1 MSIPAIGAVSPSS
14 ARVGERIYISG
25 QYIGVPTKIELRV
38 PVADYTLPN
47 SVTAYQIVDVGN
59 YGHQET
65 PGTAAP
71 LDQIDFIIPSLGGGK
86 DSFVVDILIYS
97 ENAIDPIVWPGFKV
111 VQAQTQAS
119 YSTYYDQPFSSKPKP
134 SDYTNLGMFYQ
145 DPDSNTIAPDD
156 KGSLNSAASG
166 SDTALQAKLSAN
178 LYGFRFLFNPTT
190 FGYGANVNNS
200 VDWSIPNTNNAV
212 VVGTGIGGQIS
223 LGILLD
229 RVADMYT
236 MKNKRP
242 SDVMGPPHYPYDL
255 TPEQCENILRR
266 GTEYDLEYLF
276 RVVNGKPAATTML
289 GYNGSTNFKLESSN
303 LGYIAGTPFIFKV
316 HDALRF
322 RVMLTT
328 LQVSHDIFTK
338 NMVPIR
344 TYVQIGLERLPDF
357 PPNISQNLDKYTD
370 IAMGVKSTSTN
381 SGVYQ
386 P

>member
-14 ARVGERIYISG
+14 ARVGERVYISG
-25 QYIGVPTKIELRV
+25 QYIGVPSKIELR
-38 PVADYTLPN
+38 LPN
-47 SVTAYQIVDVGN
+47 GDIIVVGN
-59 YGHQET
+59 YGHEET
-65 PGTAAP
+65 PGIAAP
-71 LDQIDFIIPSLGGGK
+71 LDQIDFAIPSIGSGQ
-86 DSFVVDILIYS
+86 DSRTVDILIYS
-97 ENAIDPIVWPGFKV
+97 DNAIDPLVWAGFRIT
-111 VQAQTQAS
+111 QAQTQAS

-156 KGSLNSAASG
+156 KGSLNSAVSG
-166 SDTALQAKLSAN
+166 ADTALQAKLSSN

-276 RVVNGKPAATTML
+276 RVVNGKPAPTTML
-289 GYNGSTNFKLESSN
+289 GYNGSSNFKLESSN

-338 NMVPIR
+338 DMVPIR

-357 PPNISQNLDKYTD
+357 PPDKSQNLDKYTD

>member
-1 MSIPAIGAVSPSS
+1 MSIPAIGAVSPTS
-14 ARVGERIYISG
+14 ARVGQRIYISG
-25 QYIGVPTKIELRV
+25 QYIGFPEKIELRV
-38 PVADYTLPN
+38 PIANPSNPAVAYE
-47 SVTAYQIVDVGN
+47 VVEIGN
-59 YGHQET
+59 FGWQET
-65 PGTAAP
+65 PGVAAP
-71 LDQIDFIIPSLGGGK
+71 LDQIDFAIPSFGTGPN
-86 DSFVVDILIYS
+86 SNTVDIYIYS
-97 ENAIDPIVWPGFKV
+97 VNAIDPLVWTGFKIT
-111 VQAQTQAS
+111 QAQTQAS
-119 YSTYYDQPFSSKPKP
+119 YSTYYDQPISRKPKA

-145 DPDSNTIAPDD
+145 DPDSSPTAEDE
-156 KGSLNSAASG
+156 KETLNA
-166 SDTALQAKLSAN
+166 AKLGSG
-178 LYGFRFLFNPTT
+178 LYGFRFLFNPTN

-200 VDWSIPNTNNAV
+200 VDWSIPDTNNAV

-236 MKNKRP
+236 MRNKRP

-276 RVVNGKPAATTML
+276 RVVNGKPAKTTML
-289 GYNGSTNFKLESSN
+289 GYNGSSSFKLESSN

-322 RVMLTT
+322 RVMLTSM
-328 LQVSHDIFTK
+328 QVSHDLFTK
-338 NMVPIR
+338 EMIPIR
-344 TYVQIGLERLPDF
+344 SFVQIGLERLPDF
-357 PPNISQNLDKYTD
+357 PPDSTQNIDKYTD
-370 IAMGVKSTSTN
+370 IAMGVKATSTN

>member
-1 MSIPAIGAVSPSS
+1 MPTPVIIAVSPSS

-25 QYIGVPTKIELRV
+25 QYIGVPTKIELKV
-38 PVADYTLPN
+38 PIQNPSNPAVNYYFET
-47 SVTAYQIVDVGN
+47 IGN
-59 YGHQET
+59 YGPNET
-65 PGTAAP
+65 PGTP
-71 LDQIDFIIPSLGGGK
+71 GSLDQIDFIIPPIGSGK
-86 DSFVVDILIYS
+86 DSLIVDILIYS
-97 ENAIDPIVWPGFKV
+97 ENATDPVVWPNFKV
-111 VQAQTQAS
+111 TQNQTQAS
-119 YSTYYDQPFSSKPKP
+119 YSTYYDQPFSSKPKV

-156 KGSLNSAASG
+156 KGSLNSAVSG

-212 VVGTGIGGQIS
+212 VVGTGIGGQIT

-236 MKNKRP
+236 MKNKKP

-276 RVVNGKPAATTML
+276 RVVNGKPAPTTML
-289 GYNGSTNFKLESSN
+289 GYNGSSNFKLESSN

-357 PPNISQNLDKYTD
+357 PPDISQNLDKYTD

-381 SGVYQ
+381 SGVYR